1 MKIEE
6 LIEDALNKYFTDYK
20 DYHLIILI
28 AFVVIIA
35 ILQIA
40 QGLWVNERINK
51 FKSALKKSEI
61 KFSKFSEMQIEALN
75 EIFEMLTDFRQ
86 ISLLTDKKLNTSS
99 PELTKKIT
107 EKWLVTYN
115 YVYSTF
121 SKKRHI
127 LPKDI
132 KQKFASIL
140 TELEKAGKYV
150 KSEKDLSAM
159 FNTWSNGEVDFMGD
173 EEERYKLEMDVKTYK
188 EDGLLK
194 GTVKNINEIR
204 KQIEKYFET
213 IK

>member
-1 MKIEE
+1 M
-6 LIEDALNKYFTDYK
+6 
-20 DYHLIILI
+20 
-28 AFVVIIA
+28 
-35 ILQIA
+35 
-40 QGLWVNERINK
+40 
-51 FKSALKKSEI
+51 
-61 KFSKFSEMQIEALN
+61 
-75 EIFEMLTDFRQ
+75 
-86 ISLLTDKKLNTSS
+86 
-99 PELTKKIT
+99 
-107 EKWLVTYN
+107 
-115 YVYSTF
+115 
-121 SKKRHI
+121 
-127 LPKDI
+127 
-132 KQKFASIL
+132 